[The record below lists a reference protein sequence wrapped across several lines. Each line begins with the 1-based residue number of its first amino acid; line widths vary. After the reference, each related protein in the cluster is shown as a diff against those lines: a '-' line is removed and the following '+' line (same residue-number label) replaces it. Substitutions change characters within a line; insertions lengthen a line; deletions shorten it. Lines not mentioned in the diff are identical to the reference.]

1 MWLYTKQGFYSI
13 VKDGNKYAIRSRNIE
28 HHNNA
33 IKLFN
38 DINADVIAS
47 INTDEHN
54 RDYAHR
60 IIVSNVGLSH
70 FLARLRDTID
80 YPNFKSAIPFGEYQD
95 VLYNVYNETLGLN
108 DT

>member
-13 VKDGNKYAIRSRNIE
+13 VKDGDKYAIRSRNIE

-33 IKLFN
+33 IKLFD
-38 DINADVIAS
+38 DINSNVVSAILT
-47 INTDEHN
+47 NEYN

-80 YPNFKSAIPFGEYQD
+80 YPNFKSAIPYGDYKD
-95 VLYNVYNETLGLN
+95 ALWNVYEDSVGLN